1 MKVVYLDTDPDQEI
15 ARGELE
21 VLGIFLEIP
30 KFSDDAGKNNVL
42 FIQRNVSIH
51 TVNNPGH
58 ASFNSVRSENCRS

>member
-15 ARGELE
+15 AQGELE

-42 FIQRNVSIH
+42 FQRNVSIH
-51 TVNNPGH
+51 TVNDPGH
-58 ASFNSVRSENCRS
+58 AFFNSVRSETCRS